1 MEEKSLIQ
9 KAAAGDTAA
18 FEQLVLRY
26 QTQVYNLALR
36 MVSNDADAQDLAQEA
51 FVRAWRA
58 LDSFQF
64 SSQFSTWLYRLTS
77 NICIDFLRAQKKH
90 KAVSLTVLQ
99 DDETQQWDM
108 EDSAPL
114 PEAQMIDREEHE
126 ALAEAI
132 ASLDPEYRQV
142 LVLRIVNDC
151 SYQQISQVLGIR
163 EGTVK
168 SRLSRAREQLRKK
181 LSQNGNLS
189 APCASN
195 SQKGGRTNAL

>member
-9 KAAAGDTAA
+9 QAAAGDSAA

-36 MVSNDADAQDLAQEA
+36 MVNNDADAQDLAQEA

-90 KAVSLTVLQ
+90 RSVSLTVLQ
-99 DDETQQWDM
+99 DDESQQWDM
-108 EDSAPL
+108 PDSGPL
-114 PEAQMIDREEHE
+114 PEERMIDLEEQE
-126 ALAEAI
+126 ALANAI
-132 ASLDPEYRQV
+132 AALEPEYRQV
-142 LVLRIVNDC
+142 LILRIVNDC
-151 SYQQISQVLGIR
+151 SYQQISQILGLR

-181 LSQNGNLS
+181 LSQSGNFS
-189 APCASN
+189 AASASN
-195 SQKGGRTNAL
+195 SQKGGRSDVQ